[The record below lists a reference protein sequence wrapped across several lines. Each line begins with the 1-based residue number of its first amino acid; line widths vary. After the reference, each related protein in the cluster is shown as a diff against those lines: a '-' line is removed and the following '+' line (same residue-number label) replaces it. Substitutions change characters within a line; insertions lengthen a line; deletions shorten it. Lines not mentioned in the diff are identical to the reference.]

1 MKDAIQFKVRGVN
14 RLLTY
19 DQLLALEH
27 SNRIGT
33 VRVIDIQT
41 QRNWS
46 TNFKTV
52 VAKFK

>member
-1 MKDAIQFKVRGVN
+1 MNNAIQFKIHGVN

-19 DQLLALEH
+19 EQLLAIEKTK
-27 SNRIGT
+27 RIER

-41 QRNWS
+41 QRNWT

-52 VAKFK
+52 LVKFK